1 LEARLAPEHLHRCK
15 GDIVRQLLLTT
26 LVTGAI
32 SAGLTASASA
42 ADTVEVGDPT
52 GDAIIYRGDG
62 TVEKNRRAA
71 IDVRDTE
78 LRAGRY
84 RTRLR
89 VEMTDVRKRF
99 FDRFHLDIEFTGDN
113 GVSLSERWLVRR
125 DGLSGIGTGG
135 TGPYDCAFPKIRLS
149 AAEDTLT
156 YSMLNDCLDNPA
168 AVKASLKVRYDVN
181 EEEYA
186 TDRTGGTGMVS
197 Y

>member
-1 LEARLAPEHLHRCK
+1 MRK
-15 GDIVRQLLLTT
+15 LLLTAIVT
-26 LVTGAI
+26 CAVATGLVTP
-32 SAGLTASASA
+32 ASA
-42 ADTVEVGDPT
+42 DMVEFDDP
-52 GDAIIYRGDG
+52 RGDVVVHSG
-62 TVEKNRRAA
+62 EGNIERNARGPVDLRGG
-71 IDVRDTE
+71 E
-78 LRAGRY
+78 LVAGRY